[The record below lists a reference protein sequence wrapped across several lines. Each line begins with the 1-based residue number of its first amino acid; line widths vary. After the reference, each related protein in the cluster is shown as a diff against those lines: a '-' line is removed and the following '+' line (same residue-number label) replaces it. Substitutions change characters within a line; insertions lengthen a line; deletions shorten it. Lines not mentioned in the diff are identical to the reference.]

1 MKFKEFIK
9 ENYKFIILMILIV
22 LFFNV
27 KLPYYI
33 MAPGGTINITDRVVM
48 DNYNKKSKGSL
59 NMLYVS
65 EYEGTPASLLLA
77 KLKSYDIESN
87 KERQISNESVKEIN
101 RRNTIMRDNS
111 LDIATMVAYT
121 EAGKSITIKEKK
133 NVVIARTKDN
143 GLEVGDIILSAD
155 NTTCED
161 VNDIKK
167 IINNKEENDTVTFK
181 ILRNNKEKE
190 VNSKIYLESN
200 SKVVGVVIVTEYD
213 YDIDPKIDIK
223 FKNSES
229 GASGGLMLTLT
240 IYNAITDEDIIKD
253 RKIAGTGTI
262 SYDGTVGEIDGIK
275 YKIMGAAKDN
285 VKIVFVPTANY
296 EEAIM
301 TKNKY
306 KYDLEIVR
314 FWLLSVHYRKPINFS
329 DEVMEQTKNGL
340 ERLYNGK
347 RALEKILKTAKGE
360 LKEDEKG
367 KIAKVDEIVKD
378 FELAMDD
385 DLNTAD
391 GISSIYELIKF
402 ANTNINENSSKEF
415 AEYAYKKLMELANV
429 IGILFKEEKKETLD
443 EQVEKLIEARQLA
456 RKNKD
461 FQKADEIRDEL
472 KAMGITLKDTRDGV
486 EWSIDK

>member
-1 MKFKEFIK
+1 MKIYNTMTRRKEEFKPIEEGKVGIYVCGPTVYNYIHVGNARPMVVFDTLRRYLLYKGYEVKFVSNFTDIDDKIINKAAEENVEFSEITNKYINAYLENAK
-9 ENYKFIILMILIV
+9 EMNFLEEKTIHPKATEYIEEMIEFVSGLEEKNAAYNVDGDVYFDITKTKDYGKLSKKNIDELQAGARISVTEEKKTPMDFALWKKRKEENEPAWQSPWGMGRPGWHLECSVMAQSILGDTIDIHAGGEDLQFPHHENEIAQSETLNDLPFANYWMHNSMITV
-22 LFFNV
+22 DDE
-27 KLPYYI
+27 K
-33 MAPGGTINITDRVVM
+33 MS
-48 DNYNKKSKGSL
+48 KSKG
-59 NMLYVS
+59 NFF
-65 EYEGTPASLLLA
+65 LL
-77 KLKSYDIESN
+77 
-87 KERQISNESVKEIN
+87 
-101 RRNTIMRDNS
+101 
-111 LDIATMVAYT
+111 
-121 EAGKSITIKEKK
+121 
-133 NVVIARTKDN
+133 
-143 GLEVGDIILSAD
+143 
-155 NTTCED
+155 
-161 VNDIKK
+161 NDIR
-167 IINNKEENDTVTFK
+167 EH
-181 ILRNNKEKE
+181 
-190 VNSKIYLESN
+190 
-200 SKVVGVVIVTEYD
+200 
-213 YDIDPKIDIK
+213 
-223 FKNSES
+223 
-229 GASGGLMLTLT
+229 
-240 IYNAITDEDIIKD
+240 
-253 RKIAGTGTI
+253 
-262 SYDGTVGEIDGIK
+262 
-275 YKIMGAAKDN
+275 
-285 VKIVFVPTANY
+285 
-296 EEAIM
+296 
-301 TKNKY
+301 
-306 KYDLEIVR
+306 YDLEIVR